1 MSNKIS
7 PKQLIANKNNAKK
20 GGVKTEEGK
29 LVSSKNAL
37 RHGCL
42 SQQVLPEE
50 FELYQN
56 LYDELVIEMKPEN
69 ILERVLVERIAG
81 HILQLN
87 RVSFSKN
94 EFVNACANP
103 GKFKDLFEDMV
114 PNQIVTVEEPYKPKI
129 KHGDV
134 KVLLELYHRY
144 EISVENRFYKAIRE
158 YRSLR
163 H

>member
-7 PKQLIANKNNAKK
+7 PKQLIANRNNSKN

-37 RHGCL
+37 RHGYL
-42 SQQVLPEE
+42 SQQVLPKE
-50 FELYQN
+50 FEVYQN

-69 ILERVLVERIAG
+69 ILERVLVERIAV

-87 RVSFSKN
+87 RISYSKS
-94 EFVNACANP
+94 EFVNFCENP
-103 GKFKDLFEDMV
+103 GKFEDLFSDMLS
-114 PNQIVTVEEPYKPKI
+114 NKIITIEEPYKPKV

-134 KVLLELYHRY
+134 KMLLELYHRY
-144 EISVENRFYKAIRE
+144 EVSVENRFYKAVRE
-158 YRSLR
+158 YRSMR
-163 H
+163 